1 MATVR
6 SSKAYWGR
14 CDHSPILVLKGPFRY
29 LTAWALRSSIDDL
42 LAQEPCDTVIIDL
55 RELESIDST
64 GMGFLAHLGR
74 IALQHG
80 RRAVIVCAVKDVMT
94 YLQSAGF
101 DTLFLIME
109 HWPFDEEAKVS
120 EVNLDQGDLIPDIMG
135 RIILDAHRELA
146 SLNEQ
151 NRQTFGGVISAL
163 ESDLER
169 PGRT

>member
-1 MATVR
+1 MATAR
-6 SSKAYWGR
+6 SSRAYWGH
-14 CDHSPILVLKGPFRY
+14 CDQSPILVLKGQFRY
-29 LTAWALRSSIDDL
+29 LTAWALRSSIDSL

-64 GMGFLAHLGR
+64 GMGLLAHMGR

-101 DTLFLIME
+101 DTLFLLVE
-109 HWPFDEEAKVS
+109 KWPFEEEAKVS
-120 EVNLDQGDLIPDIMG
+120 EVDLDQGDLIPDIMG
-135 RIILDAHRELA
+135 RMILDAHRELA
-146 SLNEQ
+146 SLSEQ
-151 NRQTFGGVISAL
+151 NRQTFGGVISEL

-169 PGRT
+169 PSRS